1 MIELGK
7 PQMQRSRARIQG
19 QAGTIFMPLRARQK
33 VSAVIIADGG
43 SEIGSILHL
52 ALHPLCHPR
61 LIVGAGDS
69 A

>member
-7 PQMQRSRARIQG
+7 AQMQRSRARIESL
-19 QAGTIFMPLRARQK
+19 AGTIFMPLRTCEK

-43 SEIGSILHL
+43 SEIGSILHH
-52 ALHPLCHPR
+52 ALHPLCHPG
-61 LIVGAGDS
+61 LIIGAADS